1 MSTSSKLTTLDRFR
15 GCLLGGAVG
24 DALGAPVEFLPL
36 DEIVQTYGPD
46 GPADL
51 VDGAFPAGSLTDD
64 TQMTLFVAEGVIR
77 SLNSWAKHGDVPPIE
92 VFLDAHWRWLTT
104 QGRFP
109 FGVDKEKA
117 LGSWLTGV
125 RELNEDRAAGETCIT
140 ALESGEIG
148 TLENPLNDSKG
159 CGGVMR
165 VAPVGLA
172 WPGDSFLC
180 GCEVA
185 ALTHGHPTGWLS
197 SGCMALIIHELVT
210 GVDLEPA
217 VERAM
222 AELENYPDNEETL
235 SALEH
240 ALAFEALGLGNADE
254 VECLGGGWI
263 AEQALARRA
272 GSRDCR
278 VLRPHRSG
286 LRVRRSPRD
295 HPLGRLRLHGFHH
308 RPAPRYASRSR
319 GDSRPLAGKAGAPR
333 GDRHRR
339 HRSPRGR
346 RQRGQ
351 ALRPQT
357 LPTGVNNP
365 THPAAE
371 RLCYRVVAGPKGP
384 AYKGCQE
391 TCRRVL

>member
-1 MSTSSKLTTLDRFR
+1 MGMSRSSKPTTLDRFR

-24 DALGAPVEFLPL
+24 DALGAPVEFFPL
-36 DEIVQTYGPD
+36 EEIARTYGPY

-51 VDGAFPAGSLTDD
+51 VDGAFPAGSFTDD
-64 TQMTLFVAEGVIR
+64 TQMTLFVAEGMIR

-104 QGRFP
+104 QGRYP
-109 FGVDKEKA
+109 FGVDKKKV

-125 RELNEDRAAGETCIT
+125 RDLNEERAAGETCIK

-197 SGCMALIIHELVT
+197 SGCMARIIHELVT
-210 GVDLEPA
+210 GVELEPA

-240 ALAFEALGLGNADE
+240 ALAFEALGLGNAEE

-263 AEQALARRA
+263 AEQALAIAVFCALIAPDFESAVRLA
-272 GSRDCR
+272 VTHSGDSDSTGS
-278 VLRPHRSG
+278 LTG
-286 LRVRRSPRD
+286 QL
-295 HPLGRLRLHGFHH
+295 LGTLHGVEVI
-308 RPAPRYASRSR
+308 P
-319 GDSRPLAGKAGAPR
+319 
-333 GDRHRR
+333 DRWLEKLE
-339 HRSPRGR
+339 
-346 RQRGQ
+346 
-351 ALRPQT
+351 LRDVIDT
-357 LPTGVNNP
+357 
-365 THPAAE
+365 
-371 RLCYRVVAGPKGP
+371 VAGDLHSAAVSEGKPFDPKRYP
-384 AYKGCQE
+384 PE
-391 TCRRVL
+391 

>member
-1 MSTSSKLTTLDRFR
+1 MRASPRPSTLDRFR

-24 DALGAPVEFLPL
+24 DALGAPLEFMPL
-36 DEIVQTYGPD
+36 EEIVETYGPD

-51 VDGAFPAGSLTDD
+51 TNGAFPAGSFTDD

-77 SLNSWAKHGDVPPIE
+77 SLNSWAQHGDVPPIE

-104 QGRFP
+104 QGRHP
-109 FGVDKEKA
+109 RGVGEKKA
-117 LGSWLTGV
+117 LDSWLSNV
-125 RELNEDRAAGETCIT
+125 RELNEERAPGNTCIES
-140 ALESGEIG
+140 LESGEIG

-165 VAPVGLA
+165 VAPVGLG

-197 SGCMALIIHELVT
+197 SGCMARIIHELVA

-222 AELENYPDNEETL
+222 AELDGYPDHEETL

-240 ALAFEALGLGNADE
+240 ALAFEALGIGNAEE

-263 AEQALARRA
+263 AEQALAIAVFCALIAPDFESAVRLA
-272 GSRDCR
+272 VTHSGDSDSTGSIT
-278 VLRPHRSG
+278 G
-286 LRVRRSPRD
+286 QIM
-295 HPLGRLRLHGFHH
+295 GALHGVEVIPGRWLEQLEIREVIDTVATDLHAAAVNEGK
-308 RPAPRYASRSR
+308 PYDLKRY
-319 GDSRPLAGKAGAPR
+319 PP
-333 GDRHRR
+333 
-339 HRSPRGR
+339 
-346 RQRGQ
+346 
-351 ALRPQT
+351 
-357 LPTGVNNP
+357 
-365 THPAAE
+365 E
-371 RLCYRVVAGPKGP
+371 
-384 AYKGCQE
+384 
-391 TCRRVL
+391 

>member
-104 QGRFP
+104 QGRYP

-117 LGSWLTGV
+117 LSSWLTGV

-263 AEQALARRA
+263 AEQALAIAVFCALIAPDFESAVRLA
-272 GSRDCR
+272 ITHSGDSDSTGSIT
-278 VLRPHRSG
+278 G
-286 LRVRRSPRD
+286 QI
-295 HPLGRLRLHGFHH
+295 LGTLHGAEVIPDRWLEKLELREVIGTVATDLHAAAVSEGKPFD
-308 RPAPRYASRSR
+308 PKRY
-319 GDSRPLAGKAGAPR
+319 PP
-333 GDRHRR
+333 
-339 HRSPRGR
+339 
-346 RQRGQ
+346 
-351 ALRPQT
+351 
-357 LPTGVNNP
+357 
-365 THPAAE
+365 E
-371 RLCYRVVAGPKGP
+371 
-384 AYKGCQE
+384 
-391 TCRRVL
+391 